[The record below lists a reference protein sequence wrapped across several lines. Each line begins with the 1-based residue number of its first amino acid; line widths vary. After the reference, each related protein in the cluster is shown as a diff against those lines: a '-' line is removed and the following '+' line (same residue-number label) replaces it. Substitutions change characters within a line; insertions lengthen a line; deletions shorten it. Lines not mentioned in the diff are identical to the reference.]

1 MTEFSFSH
9 VNKNFGFKPVLKD
22 LSFEVMTG
30 ERAALIGRNG
40 TGKSTILKLLAS
52 EESPDSGEIS
62 LRRGANTAL
71 LEQIPRLRGKDAT
84 VYDVLC
90 EPFAEVFSVEAK
102 LRELE
107 EKMTED
113 FERYADAYTE
123 AQSRY
128 AALGGYDAE
137 TRLKNI
143 VQGFK
148 LNSLLERPYNVLSG
162 GQKTVVNLAAVVL
175 REPDILLLDEPT
187 NHLDMQTLDWFE
199 GFLAKYR
206 GTVLMVSHD
215 RRFLDRVATRTLIL
229 EDGICTSYPGGYTAA
244 KEEQERQMLLEFEQ
258 YKNQQKQIEAMKAAI
273 KRFRE
278 WGAQAD
284 NPKFFRRAK
293 MLELRLEKMEMI
305 KRPQLEKPKIPMRFA
320 GDRTGR

>member
-148 LNSLLERPYNVLSG
+148 LNSLLERP
-162 GQKTVVNLAAVVL
+162 
-175 REPDILLLDEPT
+175 
-187 NHLDMQTLDWFE
+187 
-199 GFLAKYR
+199 
-206 GTVLMVSHD
+206 
-215 RRFLDRVATRTLIL
+215 
-229 EDGICTSYPGGYTAA
+229 
-244 KEEQERQMLLEFEQ
+244 
-258 YKNQQKQIEAMKAAI
+258 
-273 KRFRE
+273 
-278 WGAQAD
+278 
-284 NPKFFRRAK
+284 
-293 MLELRLEKMEMI
+293 
-305 KRPQLEKPKIPMRFA
+305 
-320 GDRTGR
+320 